1 MLSEIVSRKSS
12 TILLYYKYHQH
23 TLTRA
28 LVMLHYSSTICGA
41 CRGADVL
48 GPSFILDKGL
58 SSSPWREHWTYTD
71 LTSHGK
77 VNQGHYDK
85 TVKVYNLCKI
95 RDCKRIRAI
104 LQDYGRQPA
113 FKSCTHNTQVLHTQL
128 EEFSLYFCLLSCLR
142 WAIIL
147 LINTCRQIKVW

>member
-113 FKSCTHNTQVLHTQL
+113 LKSCTHNLKSSKSLLLLIVLP
-128 EEFSLYFCLLSCLR
+128 EVG
-142 WAIIL
+142 IIL
-147 LINTCRQIKVW
+147 LIHTCRQIKVW